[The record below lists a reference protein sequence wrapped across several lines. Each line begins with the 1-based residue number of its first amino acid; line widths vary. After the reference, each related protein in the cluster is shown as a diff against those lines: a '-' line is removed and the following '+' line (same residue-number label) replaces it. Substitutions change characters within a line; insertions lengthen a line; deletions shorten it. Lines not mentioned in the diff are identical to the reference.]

1 MEPDESGQALDE
13 LLEARLRGAYDPGLE
28 PPDEYED
35 EYEAELAVAERIAAG
50 QGITPSSDF
59 AQSLKARFLAAA
71 EVARGEQ
78 RQGAPSRPAPTRPQW
93 QARHA
98 GVNHIGANLR
108 SRSMQVATLAVIL
121 LIALGAG
128 LLLVAASAP
137 PASPLYSIR
146 RAQQS
151 ISVRVAA
158 NKPDEVELHVSYA
171 GQALAELADAVSK
184 YDLERYRAALSTM
197 IEEDKAALAVVTA
210 VPAGDQRTRLVAQ
223 VTTLRAREVNGL
235 RAALPA
241 LGWHDR
247 ILTTSVLA
255 GLDVSAPSVTNA
267 DIIEADTVKGSKN
280 VWQVTVTGH
289 GFQFGAILLVNGS
302 QRAAVVSVTDNVLI
316 AEVSDG
322 SIPGSASVGV
332 GNPDNTAAN
341 ALRVTRRDTDGAGQ
355 STLTATTSYGNGNGD
370 NRTTELRVRHMA
382 KAEAS
387 HKVAQD
393 VV

>member
-13 LLEARLRGAYDPGLE
+13 LLEARLRGAYDPGLG
-28 PPDEYED
+28 PPD
-35 EYEAELAVAERIAAG
+35 EYEAELAVVERIAAG

-78 RQGAPSRPAPTRPQW
+78 RPDAPSRPAPTRPQW
-93 QARHA
+93 QVRHA
-98 GVNHIGANLR
+98 GANHIGASLR
-108 SRSMQVATLAVIL
+108 SQRMRVATLAAIL

-137 PASPLYSIR
+137 PASPLYAVR

-151 ISVRVAA
+151 ISVLVATS
-158 NKPDEVELHVSYA
+158 KSDEVELHVSYA
-171 GQALAELADAVSK
+171 GQALAELTDAVSK
-184 YDLERYRAALSTM
+184 RDLERYRTALSTM
-197 IEEDKAALAVVTA
+197 IEEDKAALAVMA
-210 VPAGDQRTRLVAQ
+210 AIPAGDQRMQLVAQ
-223 VTTLRAREVNGL
+223 VTTLRAREVSGL

-255 GLDVSAPSVTNA
+255 GLDVSAPSVMNA
-267 DIIEADTVKGSKN
+267 DIIKAAKVKGGKN

-302 QRAAVVSVTDNVLI
+302 QRAAVVSVTDNTLI

-322 SIPGSASVGV
+322 PIPGSASIGV

-341 ALRVTRRDTDGAGQ
+341 ALRVTRRDTDGASQ
-355 STLTATTSYGNGNGD
+355 STLMATPSYGNGNGD

-387 HKVAQD
+387 QKVVRD